1 MRTKTQNVKQL
12 DKETE
17 FSASTF
23 RLNEIS
29 TLNVIQQDIERNSKN
44 LNDSEISTNLIYD
57 I

>member
-17 FSASTF
+17 FSVSTF